1 MPPKA
6 DLQGTFLPV
15 VNAHAIVIFFY
26 LKKKVSKYNPT
37 YLLFRLI

>member
-1 MPPKA
+1 VTGKSAIYTVLMPPKA

-26 LKKKVSKYNPT
+26 LKKKGK
-37 YLLFRLI
+37 